1 MLSVLRVPPVRRF
14 FVAHLQSQL
23 GTGAAYVALL
33 LVAYHRLHS
42 GWAIAVVL
50 LADFIPGI
58 VLSPVCGALAD
69 RMSRRRIAVAAD
81 LLRAAA
87 FVALALTSSF
97 VATVGLALV
106 AGVGTALFNPALES
120 ALPSLVAPSERSRA
134 TALYGAV
141 NNLGITIGPAL
152 TALLM
157 LFSGPS
163 LVLGINGVTF
173 VISAALLAR
182 VPLGAADR
190 SEDRAP
196 GSLWADTRAG
206 ARAAAAIPG
215 MSVLLVLSGAAV
227 LAAGLMNVAEPLL
240 ATGPLHAGGSGYSL
254 LVAAY
259 GVGMVAASVLNSRLS
274 SLVVKLRRR
283 WLFGIAVNGAAMLA
297 TALAPTL
304 AVALITF
311 AVTGMSNM
319 LIVGPELRLVQEL
332 AGDRLLGRVFGL
344 RDLAGNIAFV
354 VAFVGAGALLS
365 LVGARALFAVGGV
378 ALLVLAPVGAL
389 LFHPSPT
396 PGDGGPTE
404 VDLAGVE
411 GAAVPIRGTD
421 EQPAV
426 VVDPVGRARAV

>member
-1 MLSVLRVPPVRRF
+1 MFSVLRAPPVRRF

-42 GWAIAVVL
+42 GWAVAVVL

-69 RMSRRRIAVAAD
+69 RTSRRRIAVAAE

-97 VATVGLALV
+97 LATVGLALV

-173 VISAALLAR
+173 AISAGLLAR
-182 VPLGAADR
+182 VPLGRADR
-190 SEDRAP
+190 SEDGAA
-196 GSLWADTRAG
+196 GSLWDDTRAG

-215 MSVLLVLSGAAV
+215 MTMLLVFSGAAV

-240 ATGPLHAGGSGYSL
+240 ATGPLHAGNGGYAL

-259 GVGMVAASVLNSRLS
+259 GAGMVTASALNARLS
-274 SLVVKLRRR
+274 SRVAGLRRR
-283 WLFGIAVNGAAMLA
+283 WLMGIAANGVGMLA
-297 TALAPTL
+297 TALAPSL
-304 AVALITF
+304 AVALFTF

-332 AGDRLLGRVFGL
+332 AGARLLGRVFGL
-344 RDLAGNIAFV
+344 RDLAGN
-354 VAFVGAGALLS
+354 VAFVLAFVAAGALLS
-365 LVGARALFAVGGV
+365 RLGARTLFAVGGV
-378 ALLVLAPVGAL
+378 ALLVLAPAGAL
-389 LFHPSPT
+389 LFHPSA
-396 PGDGGPTE
+396 TE

-411 GAAVPIRGTD
+411 SDLASVPGAD
-421 EQPAV
+421 EEPAV
-426 VVDPVGRARAV
+426 VVDPIARPRPA